1 MAGDADSKDELFTD
15 YVAKDEDSK
24 EKLLI
29 EYYNEFKAYFDSD
42 LVEISDTLIRQ
53 WKEMDVKHKTN

>member
-1 MAGDADSKDELFTD
+1 MAGDADSKDELFID

-42 LVEISDTLIRQ
+42 LVELSDTLIRQ